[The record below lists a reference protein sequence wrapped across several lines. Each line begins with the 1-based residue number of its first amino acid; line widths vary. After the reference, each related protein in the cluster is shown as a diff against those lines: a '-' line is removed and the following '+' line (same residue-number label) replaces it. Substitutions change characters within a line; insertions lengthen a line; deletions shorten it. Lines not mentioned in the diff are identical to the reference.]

1 MDFLLLLLSLV
12 LWVLLIAVFV
22 RALVSWFP
30 VRQDSDF
37 VRMLDSVTEPLIG
50 PVRRVVPRIGIFDIS
65 GMLVIVVLYVML
77 QAVGIARYR

>member
-65 GMLVIVVLYVML
+65 GMLVIVVLYMML
-77 QAVGIARYR
+77 QAVGIARDR